1 MDKGRHN
8 AIGIVEVSFYANA
21 VVLLDVMTKAAQVEF
36 LAAEKL
42 LGGRLVTLIVGG
54 TTSEVNAAVAAAKAA
69 GGGMKENP
77 VKVAI
82 TISNPHPEIMKYVLK
97 GTKGGPV

>member
-1 MDKGRHN
+1 MNKCKYN
-8 AIGIVEVSFYANA
+8 AIGIVESSFYANA
-21 VVLLDVMTKAAQVEF
+21 VVLLDVMTKSAQVEF

-54 TTSEVNAAVAAAKAA
+54 TTSEVNAAVDAARAA
-69 GGGMKENP
+69 GELMKNNP
-77 VKVAI
+77 VKVAM

-97 GTKGGPV
+97 T